1 MTLDHRNF
9 AMTNKIFRRTV
20 VLCTPLA
27 FAAIGIAD
35 AQTIDYGSLEQLFS
49 EAVTTSATGS
59 PQRATDAPVAMEII
73 SAADIRRSGATD
85 LPTILSR
92 VAGVDVLTWG
102 AGGAADVSI
111 RGYDSPYSPRL
122 LVLVNGRQVYLDHYG
137 YTAWSTL
144 PVALSEIRQIEVVK
158 GPNSALFGFNAVGG
172 VVNIITFNPKY
183 DQDVSSATAVGGTQ
197 SYGEVNAV
205 ESFKLGSE
213 VFGRISGGASQS
225 NQWTN
230 ATTSGP
236 IDPLFYV
243 NPYRVATNLD
253 TIAQL
258 APSTQLRVEASY
270 SLVRQSD
277 VEPLYTYT
285 DVLYRTESIKATL
298 TSETQFG
305 LAELSAYTN
314 QLNVD
319 YLFGSG
325 PTDWTNAIDVLHA
338 QDLFKIG
345 ASNTLRIAVEYRHNE
360 LPDAPIGPGVIGYQ
374 VISPSSMWN
383 WAATD
388 KLSLTSAVRVDHLT
402 ATRTGGFPAATP
414 FVPGLPSVAWPLQSN
429 ADFDRTMTPVSENFG
444 LVYKAT
450 ASDTLRVSY
459 ARGIQVPTLI
469 ELGGIQYLYATGSLP
484 AALMG
489 NPQIEPSIIK
499 NYEIGY
505 DHSIASIDGTAGVK
519 LFSQST
525 DNMTGNPSGSNL
537 IAQPN
542 FTLIPGVG
550 PFPTSLPGI
559 GWANVGSS
567 TLKGAEFEIRG
578 KAADHWRWGLNYTY
592 TKVEDEAFAGQ
603 NLLADGIAYDQTTPE
618 SRANF
623 NLGWVEG
630 PWTADAYL
638 RYVSSFQMF
647 SANTGNLTPIDAYC
661 TLAGRVAYQFSK
673 SLKIAFS
680 GENLLKSQQNQT
692 AGLLAQ
698 RRLLL
703 SLEASW

>member
-1 MTLDHRNF
+1 
-9 AMTNKIFRRTV
+9 
-20 VLCTPLA
+20 
-27 FAAIGIAD
+27 
-35 AQTIDYGSLEQLFS
+35 
-49 EAVTTSATGS
+49 
-59 PQRATDAPVAMEII
+59 EII

-172 VVNIITFNPKY
+172 VVNIITYNPKY
-183 DQDVSSATAVGGTQ
+183 DQDVSNATAVGGTQ

-213 VFGRISGGASQS
+213 FFGRISGGTSQS

-230 ATTSGP
+230 ATTTGP
-236 IDPLFYV
+236 IDPMFYV
-243 NPYRVATNLD
+243 NPYRVAANLD

-258 APSTQLRVEASY
+258 APSTQLRIEASY

-325 PTDWTNAIDVLHA
+325 PTDWTNTIDVLHA

-345 ASNTLRIAVEYRHNE
+345 ASNTVRIALEYRHNE
-360 LPDAPIGPGVIGYQ
+360 LPDAPIGPGVISYQ
-374 VISPSSMWN
+374 VISPSAMWN

-388 KLSLTSAVRVDHLT
+388 KLSLT
-402 ATRTGGFPAATP
+402 
-414 FVPGLPSVAWPLQSN
+414 
-429 ADFDRTMTPVSENFG
+429 
-444 LVYKAT
+444 
-450 ASDTLRVSY
+450 
-459 ARGIQVPTLI
+459 
-469 ELGGIQYLYATGSLP
+469 
-484 AALMG
+484 
-489 NPQIEPSIIK
+489 
-499 NYEIGY
+499 
-505 DHSIASIDGTAGVK
+505 
-519 LFSQST
+519 
-525 DNMTGNPSGSNL
+525 
-537 IAQPN
+537 
-542 FTLIPGVG
+542 
-550 PFPTSLPGI
+550 
-559 GWANVGSS
+559 
-567 TLKGAEFEIRG
+567 
-578 KAADHWRWGLNYTY
+578 
-592 TKVEDEAFAGQ
+592 
-603 NLLADGIAYDQTTPE
+603 
-618 SRANF
+618 
-623 NLGWVEG
+623 
-630 PWTADAYL
+630 
-638 RYVSSFQMF
+638 
-647 SANTGNLTPIDAYC
+647 
-661 TLAGRVAYQFSK
+661 
-673 SLKIAFS
+673 
-680 GENLLKSQQNQT
+680 
-692 AGLLAQ
+692 
-698 RRLLL
+698 
-703 SLEASW
+703 